1 VTDVQTLDSHAED
14 HYSSEWRYLS
24 EFRKGCP
31 MTVLSA
37 PTVQVLER
45 ALDILEALAGSP
57 SGLGISEIAAKTQL
71 PVSTVHRLLKVL
83 KRRGYAAQDP
93 ETRKYLI
100 LRKLPPQSP
109 EDAERVGQLSGHAV

>member
-1 VTDVQTLDSHAED
+1 
-14 HYSSEWRYLS
+14 
-24 EFRKGCP
+24 